1 MGRSM
6 RQLIE
11 PTPKTEWAGSGWMW
25 RSDVE
30 TTSNC
35 EKNIRASPNFLNT
48 VIVSRWETEDALY
61 KFLLFNNQ
69 KRNRQECC
77 EAIYL

>member
-6 RQLIE
+6 RQLIG

-48 VIVSRWETEDALY
+48 VIVSRWETENVLCR
-61 KFLLFNNQ
+61 FLLFNNQ
-69 KRNRQECC
+69 KQNRQERR
-77 EAIYL
+77 EVIYL